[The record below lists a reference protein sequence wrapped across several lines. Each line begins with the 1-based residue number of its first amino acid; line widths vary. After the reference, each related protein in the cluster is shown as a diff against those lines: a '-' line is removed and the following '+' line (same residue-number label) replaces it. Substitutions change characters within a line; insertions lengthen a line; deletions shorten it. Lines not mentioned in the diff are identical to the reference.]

1 MTDWQGVHNRAEHV
15 SVGTRASCTTCG
27 QWCYAHAPCW
37 CCEEVTLGDCTAAEL
52 WERVHV
58 AEAARSW
65 SLRSL
70 VSARRQLAV
79 LTALIGAWCFVSV
92 FIADGW
98 VQVALF
104 AVCAVALAYASGL
117 HWEALR
123 RARAQVTALEGHE

>member
-1 MTDWQGVHNRAEHV
+1 MSDWQGVHNRAEHV
-15 SVGTRASCTTCG
+15 SVGTRASCGICG

-52 WERVHV
+52 WERVRV

-79 LTALIGAWCFVSV
+79 LTTLIGAWCFVSAL
-92 FIADGW
+92 IADGW
-98 VQVALF
+98 VQAAWF
-104 AVCAVALAYASGL
+104 TVCAGALAYGSGL

-123 RARAQVTALEGHE
+123 RARAQVKVWADE